1 MKLKFVSI
9 TLLLF
14 FFSVSVFARTVADS
28 VGVKNN
34 DGKKMIV
41 FKVKPKDT
49 YYSIARRYNIKPAA
63 LMKFN
68 GSKKGVLS
76 IGQIIYIPTEIPY
89 RKKEK
94 AGELAESR
102 KKETKKE
109 KKERLEKEAR
119 DERSSRLAEERKRR
133 EEEQSIVQD
142 TNPAQTAAADT
153 QPDKTEQQVQQ
164 VQQVVQPQPNVT
176 PIQYKVSAGE
186 TLYSISRRFNTTVY
200 DITKTNNL
208 TSTTL
213 VPGKVLLVR
222 PGVQTQDATAQP
234 DENADNNQPAD
245 KHTSAPAGPYSD
257 SVVAAERHVNASK
270 YGLFEK
276 NEEGVATWMDD
287 PGLDPNKK
295 LVLHR
300 TAPIGTVIKIT
311 NPMTNRTTFAKVVG
325 RFTDSETTKDVILV
339 MTKNV
344 ADSLGALDKRFRVEI
359 SYGSPNE

>member
-9 TLLLF
+9 ALLF
-14 FFSVSVFARTVADS
+14 LFFSVSAFARPLADS
-28 VGVKNN
+28 IGVKNN

-41 FKVKPKDT
+41 FKVRPKDT
-49 YYSIARRYNIKPAA
+49 YYSIARRYSIKPAA

-89 RKKEK
+89 RKSKSK
-94 AGELAESR
+94 RELAEIH
-102 KKETKKE
+102 KKESIKE
-109 KKERLEKEAR
+109 KKARLEKEAR
-119 DERSSRLAEERKRR
+119 EEHDAKLEEDRKRR
-133 EEEQSIVQD
+133 EQEQAIIQHTDEQQSAANTAPDQ
-142 TNPAQTAAADT
+142 PAQEP
-153 QPDKTEQQVQQ
+153 QPVQTSQ
-164 VQQVVQPQPNVT
+164 TVQPNVK
-176 PIQYKVSAGE
+176 PIQYKISAGE
-186 TLYSISRRFNTTVY
+186 TLYSISRRFNTSVY
-200 DITKTNNL
+200 DITQINKL
-208 TSTTL
+208 KSTTL
-213 VPGKVLLVR
+213 VPGRILLVR
-222 PGVQTQDATAQP
+222 PGVQTQPGMATQQ
-234 DENADNNQPAD
+234 DETADNQPAQKND
-245 KHTSAPAGPYSD
+245 STPKGPYSD
-257 SVVAAERHVNASK
+257 SVIAAERHVNAAK
-270 YGLFEK
+270 FGLFEK

-287 PGLDPNKK
+287 PGLDSSKK

-325 RFTDSETTKDVILV
+325 RFTDTQATKDVILV